1 MKEKMLPILPD
12 YLSRAG
18 KTLLIIAVVVLS
30 VAYVNEIKK
39 PIVKLVPVQSPIPS
53 VREIQ
58 QRLKDTGKERYD
70 PGKIDGIPG
79 PNTITAWDNLIE
91 DRYAIREFE
100 GE

>member
-1 MKEKMLPILPD
+1 MKD

-18 KTLLIIAVVVLS
+18 KLILIIFVVVLS
-30 VAYVNEIKK
+30 VAYVKNRRE
-39 PIVKLVPVQSPIPS
+39 PIVKLVPVQDPIPS

-58 QRLKDTGKERYD
+58 QRLKDTGKPRYD

-79 PNTITAWDNLIE
+79 PNTVEGWNNYTE
-91 DRYAIREFE
+91 DQFAIRAVE